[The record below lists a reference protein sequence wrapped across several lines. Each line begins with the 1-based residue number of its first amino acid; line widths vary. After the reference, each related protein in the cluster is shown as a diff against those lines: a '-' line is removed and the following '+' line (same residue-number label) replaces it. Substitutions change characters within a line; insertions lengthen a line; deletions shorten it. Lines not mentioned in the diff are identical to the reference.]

1 MMKGLLLKDFYVTIR
16 SYKIIL
22 ITDVLFIAASIFFND
37 ITDFIMLVVACSTA
51 NIPINL
57 LSDDEKSRWDRYSGA
72 LPYTK
77 AQIVSSKYL
86 IGLFSQLTMYVI
98 IVSVNLIK
106 GLITHEMQFEK
117 YAVLAVLFFVGMLI
131 SAVDLPVSFRLGV
144 EKGRTY
150 GIILRLIIVLPF
162 TVLYIATW
170 DNEII
175 SHFIEKLGN
184 FGIIA
189 AVVLVGAGIY
199 ALSWALSIAL
209 YKKREN

>member
-22 ITDVLFIAASIFFND
+22 ITDVLFISASIFFND

-57 LSDDEKSRWDRYSGA
+57 LSDDEKSRWDRYSGT
-72 LPYTK
+72 LPYKK

-86 IGLFSQLTMYVI
+86 IGIFSQLSALVVI
-98 IVSVNLIK
+98 IAAHMIK

-117 YAVLAVLFFVGMLI
+117 YAVFALLFFVGLVV

-144 EKGRTY
+144 EKGRPY

-189 AVVLVGAGIY
+189 AAVLVGAGIY
-199 ALSWALSIAL
+199 ALSWVLSIAL

>member
-1 MMKGLLLKDFYVTIR
+1 MMKGLLLKDFYVTIK
-16 SYKIIL
+16 SYKSIL
-22 ITDVLFIAASIFFND
+22 IIDALCMVTTIFFDGVTDFMMVFLACSAAS
-37 ITDFIMLVVACSTA
+37 
-51 NIPINL
+51 IPINL
-57 LSDDEKSRWDRYSGA
+57 LSDDEKSRWEKYSGA

-86 IGLFSQLTMYVI
+86 IGLFSQLAMLVVI
-98 IVSVNLIK
+98 LAVNIIK

-117 YAVLAVLFFVGMLI
+117 YAVLALLFFVGMLI

-150 GIILRLIIVLPF
+150 GIILRLFIVLPF
-162 TVLYIATW
+162 ALFSFATW
-170 DNEII
+170 SSEF
-175 SHFIEKLGN
+175 SPQFIEKLGN
-184 FGIIA
+184 IWIIA
-189 AVVLVGAGIY
+189 AAILVGAGIY